1 MTPFVLDA
9 SVALSWFFD
18 DEFSPYS
25 DAIGEIMPRIQ
36 AVVPIVWP
44 LEMANG
50 FLAAFRRGRLQET
63 QAAALIGAIGRLRI
77 DIDHGIAPESL
88 ARATL
93 TLGIAHRLSAYDAS
107 YLEVA
112 MRRGLPLAT
121 QDERLIRA
129 AVGGWYRNHAA
140 VELRAHTQ
148 NRKRGSSRPHHPPV
162 TFAAN
167 VSRSSST

>member
-1 MTPFVLDA
+1 VTPFVLGA

-25 DAIGEIMPRIQ
+25 NAIAEIMPRSQ

-50 FLAAFRRGRLQET
+50 FLTAFRRGRLPE
-63 QAAALIGAIGRLRI
+63 AKAPALIGAVDRLQV
-77 DIDHGIAPESL
+77 DIDRGIAPEFL
-88 ARATL
+88 TQATL
-93 TLGIAHRLSAYDAS
+93 AVGLAHRVSAYDAS
-107 YLEVA
+107 YLELA

-129 AVGGWYRNHAA
+129 ADAA
-140 VELRAHTQ
+140 GIEILQ
-148 NRKRGSSRPHHPPV
+148 P
-162 TFAAN
+162 
-167 VSRSSST
+167 